1 MSMVAYK
8 APYLLQVMH
17 DDEPLNPREYYD
29 NFGKMVCWHSRYNL
43 GDKHDYEDTNELF
56 MRLVLDS
63 ISADTVIDYV
73 KSGKAESVRLMQN
86 PSNYEWAIQSFSS
99 RYKDWCSDVIFDG
112 GFEENKQEI
121 FENLVE
127 TLSNKDL
134 HTLASKKNIALPL
147 NLYDHSGISM
157 SVTSFHGRAH
167 HAEWDSGQVGWIVA
181 TPEDIQKEY
190 GNLSPES
197 YQKAKILLEGEVET
211 YDLYLQGQCYGF
223 RLYEN
228 GEETDSCWGFWGEF
242 ADAVKEIASQNLP
255 ETHRDMIDNFHEVS
269 DTVTHTKVY
278 EDYMEDF
285 EEMEA

>member
-8 APYLLQVMH
+8 APYLLQVMQ
-17 DDEPLNPREYYD
+17 DDEPLNPRKDYD
-29 NFGKMVCWHSRYNL
+29 NFGKMVCWHNRYNL

-56 MRLVLDS
+56 MRSVLDS

-73 KSGKAESVRLMQN
+73 KSGKADSVRLEQN
-86 PSNYEWAIQSFSS
+86 TSTGQWEIQSLSS
-99 RYKDWCSDVIFDG
+99 RYKDWCSDVIFTGSFDSI
-112 GFEENKQEI
+112 KQEI
-121 FENLVE
+121 FESLVE
-127 TLSNKDL
+127 SLSNKDL
-134 HTLASKKNIALPL
+134 YVLASERNVILPL

-157 SVTSFHGRAH
+157 SVSSFMGRAH

-190 GNLSPES
+190 GDLTPES
-197 YQKAKILLEGEVET
+197 YAKAKTLLVGEVKT

-228 GEETDSCWGFWGEF
+228 GEETDSCWGMLGWQS
-242 ADAVKEIASQNLP
+242 DVMKEIVTENLP
-255 ETHRDMIDNFHEVS
+255 ETHRDMIDNFHEVT
-269 DTVTHTKVY
+269 DTITRYK
-278 EDYMEDF
+278 DYDDLMEDF